1 MLKRIVVLGI
11 LCVIPG
17 MLFAAASGEAA
28 QEEVEIRAVIY
39 GYPQWYGWLDE
50 LKASFEAANPGV
62 TVNQEYVST
71 QEMREKLAVDVA
83 GGDPPEVASMD
94 APDIADFAGFGHLES
109 ISNWISDDELAKYH
123 AAAFEGITIDGE
135 IYALPSALWVDS
147 IIVREDLIA
156 EAGYDVADIET
167 WDDLIEVSRVTTID
181 KDGDG
186 TPDQYGGLP
195 FNGKSAFE
203 VWYRWVGFQYGN
215 NFTPVDLE
223 ERDKWLEFLNYVKEN
238 AQYIP
243 EATVGWEMSDGRQ
256 AFLNGTFVM
265 FLGGTWEFGQAA
277 ITHPELVAGPGQL
290 STIQNPLGP
299 SGQNYWNFSG
309 AHTYGMFK
317 SDHQEAAW
325 KFLLHITQP
334 ERVAPWAW
342 NLGVSARKDLS
353 TETMIE
359 ETSRW
364 LGEDA
369 VGNSGWYKELFEPFG
384 AGLKPNTFVP
394 HQGEYYDAYS
404 LMLTQVALG
413 TKSPEEALDEYL
425 ETAERLLADG

>member
-1 MLKRIVVLGI
+1 MLKRMVLLGVVCLIV
-11 LCVIPG
+11 PA
-17 MLFAAASGEAA
+17 LFVAAAPAG
-28 QEEVEIRAVIY
+28 EEVEIRAVLY
-39 GYPQWYGWLDE
+39 GYPQWYGWLDD
-50 LKASFEAANPGV
+50 LKASFEVANPGV

-94 APDIADFAGFGHLES
+94 APDVIDFASLGHLES
-109 ISNWISDDELAKYH
+109 VSKWISDEELAKYH
-123 AAAFEGITIDGE
+123 SASFEGITIDGE
-135 IYALPSALWVDS
+135 LFALPSALWVDS
-147 IIVREDLIA
+147 IIVRQDLIE
-156 EAGYDVADIET
+156 EAGFKVEDIRT
-167 WDDLIEVSRVTTID
+167 WDDLLEVSRATTID

-186 TPDQYGGLP
+186 TIDQYGGLP

-215 NFTPVDLE
+215 NFSPVDLE
-223 ERDKWLEFLNYVKEN
+223 EREKWLEFLNYVKEN
-238 AQYIP
+238 AKYIP

-277 ITHPELVAGPGQL
+277 IAHPEMVAEPGKL

-299 SGQNYWNFSG
+299 SGKSYWNFSG
-309 AHTYGMFK
+309 AHTYGMFETE
-317 SDHQEAAW
+317 HQEAAW
-325 KFLLHITQP
+325 AYLLHITQP

-353 TETMIE
+353 TELMID
-359 ETSRW
+359 ETARW
-364 LGEDA
+364 LGDDA
-369 VGNSGWYKELFEPFG
+369 VRNSSWYKKLFEPFG

-404 LMLTQVALG
+404 LMLTEVSLG
-413 TKSPEEALDEYL
+413 NKTAEEALERYL
-425 ETAERLLADG
+425 ETAARLLGDS